1 VSEHLDF
8 PDGAGH
14 PEAEPVVLVQFDRS
28 GYEEVSRAELIH
40 ESARAV
46 ERAMDTIKSMGD
58 RVSVTV
64 HSLTHRPAEV
74 EVSFGIAL
82 EAEAGALIAKAKAG
96 ASIDVTLKWDLREDA
111 DAR

>member
-1 VSEHLDF
+1 MSED
-8 PDGAGH
+8 PDLS
-14 PEAEPVVLVQFDRS
+14 EAANRAASEPVVLVQFDRS
-28 GYEEVSRAELIH
+28 GYEEVSRADLVA
-40 ESARAV
+40 ESERAV
-46 ERAMDTIKSMGD
+46 ERAMDTIRSMGE

-64 HSLTHRPAEV
+64 DSLGRRPAEV

-82 EAEAGALIAKAKAG
+82 EAEAGALIAKAKSG